1 MPGSLASIVFR
12 LVSAAAIVGM
22 VGSTQAIAADREAP
36 RMGDLQL
43 AQLADP
49 QAVDPVEE
57 INDPLEPVNR
67 IFFTFNEGL
76 QDALLRPLAYT
87 YNDVFP
93 VTFRTGVRNFLNYLS
108 TPVTLANDLLQGEVT
123 RAMKTV
129 SRFMVNTVGL
139 VGIAD
144 LASELGMEDHRED
157 FGQTLGVWGVG
168 EGFYLVLPVLGPSNP
183 RDAIGRHLVDP
194 YFDPLG
200 LWLDNTERDGL
211 RYTRLLVDGF
221 TEYAGLVNELDEI
234 KKTSVD
240 YYAALRSLYRQKR
253 QAMIANGDPQAL
265 PSIPDYDIN
274 LGPDVGTEPVAGV
287 LPNQ

>member
-1 MPGSLASIVFR
+1 MAAVMAVVAGTP
-12 LVSAAAIVGM
+12 AAADD
-22 VGSTQAIAADREAP
+22 ADAP
-36 RMGDLQL
+36 YRADGVRLQL
-43 AQLADP
+43 AQAADP
-49 QAVDPVEE
+49 QLADAHDD

-67 IFFTFNEGL
+67 IFFTFNEGV
-76 QDALLRPLAYT
+76 QDAVLRPLAYT

-93 VTFRTGVRNFLNYLS
+93 VTFRTGVRNFLVYLA
-108 TPVTLANDLLQGEVT
+108 TPVTLANDLLQFEIT

-144 LASELGMEDHRED
+144 LASELGMEGHRED
-157 FGQTLGVWGVG
+157 FGQTLAVWGVG
-168 EGFYLVLPVLGPSNP
+168 EGFYLVLPLLGPSNP
-183 RDAIGRHLVDP
+183 RDAVGKYVVDS

-200 LWLDNTERDGL
+200 LYLDNTDQEGL
-211 RYTRLLVDGF
+211 LYGRLLVDGF
-221 TEYAGLVNELDEI
+221 TQYAGLVRELDEI

-253 QAMIANGDPQAL
+253 QAEIANGDPQSL

-274 LGPDVGTEPVAGV
+274 LEPVVAPEPVAV
-287 LPNQ
+287 APAQ